1 LVSSSLLPL
10 AYNIM
15 STSIGP
21 LECTAYPSKIRLA
34 PFWRGATSSGEMVEP
49 LVYRKELLRC
59 EEDVVLVVVV
69 VWWWCWWTIL
79 WWMTSLLR
87 LLSVLSLSR
96 GTYCVLDKK

>member
-1 LVSSSLLPL
+1 
-10 AYNIM
+10 M

-69 VWWWCWWTIL
+69 VLVDDIMVDDVTTEASFC
-79 WWMTSLLR
+79 R
-87 LLSVLSLSR
+87 VKFKSR
-96 GTYCVLDKK
+96 HP